1 MGESIFNIV
10 FNSRNMAKMAPVF
23 IPATPIIMSDT
34 DANTDKVSV
43 YNEKNR
49 HMPRHAC
56 MWLAKMWNYT
66 I

>member
-1 MGESIFNIV
+1 MGESIFNIG
-10 FNSRNMAKMAPVF
+10 FNGRNMAKMALVF
-23 IPATPIIMSDT
+23 IPATSIIMSDT
-34 DANTDKVSV
+34 DADTDKVSV
-43 YNEKNR
+43 YKGKNR